1 MKISDEEDQE
11 EEEVKKKEKK
21 KKKKEEEEEE
31 EEETRITHTL
41 SLSLDGDQ
49 DFFLSDDTGFR
60 NLVFSVQLY
69 TEGPPMRQNRK
80 KTTHK
85 LPHFYLHD
93 LNCEACEHLA
103 QKMKFAEWH
112 LLMLF

>member
-1 MKISDEEDQE
+1 MAKT
-11 EEEVKKKEKK
+11 KK
-21 KKKKEEEEEE
+21 KKKKKKPESH
-31 EEETRITHTL
+31 THT
-41 SLSLDGDQ
+41 LSLDGDQ